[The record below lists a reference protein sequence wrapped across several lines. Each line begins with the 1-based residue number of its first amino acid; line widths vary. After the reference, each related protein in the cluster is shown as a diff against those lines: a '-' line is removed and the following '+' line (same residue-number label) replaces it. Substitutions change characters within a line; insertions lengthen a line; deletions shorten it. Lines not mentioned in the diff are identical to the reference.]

1 MQAGSQITVL
11 LNRQADVEESV
22 HRRQETV
29 DPVFFAGKTELGH
42 AAHDL
47 FFEFVLGLH
56 FGLDE
61 QVAVLLQQRRQFIAA
76 EAATVEHGDR
86 IAALIGQVLDEDEGE
101 QRQTLRSFVHRS
113 GGEVRYEVVETT
125 GVTDQL
131 KAQGLEQRAVLVLEV
146 RQLCVQL
153 RIAAAD
159 VITLEQLA
167 KDRRQLGQFG

>member
-1 MQAGSQITVL
+1 MQAGGQVAVL
-11 LNRQADVEESV
+11 LHRQAHIEETV

-29 DPVFFAGKTELGH
+29 DAVLFAGETELSH

-47 FFEFVLGLH
+47 FFELVLGLH

-61 QVAVLLQQRRQFIAA
+61 QVAVLFQQRRQFIAT
-76 EAATVEHGDR
+76 EAAAVEHGDR
-86 IAALIGQVLDEDEGE
+86 VAALVGQVLDEDEGE
-101 QRQTLRSFVHRS
+101 QRQTLGGLVHRRRR
-113 GGEVRYEVVETT
+113 EVRHEVVEAA
-125 GVTDQL
+125 GVADQF